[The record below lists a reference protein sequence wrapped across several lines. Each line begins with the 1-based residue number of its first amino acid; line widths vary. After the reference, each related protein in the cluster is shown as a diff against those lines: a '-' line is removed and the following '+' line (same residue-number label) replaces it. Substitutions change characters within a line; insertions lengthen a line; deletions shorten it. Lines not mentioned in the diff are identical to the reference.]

1 MELNDGLYSAIQKR
15 DAKEV
20 KNWLDRGAAINA
32 ILNDNKWSPL
42 HIATYMNQI
51 DVIELLLERKADVN
65 LVDADGNTP
74 LHLASCG
81 SLPVTVILVEH
92 GSRLDAKNIKGNT
105 AIAEAE
111 AESKKRQKKI
121 SRRGLYFKDQH
132 LDTLTGVVEYLENV
146 TDNPQNRHKVLTQK
160 EENLQGN
167 TAIAEAEAESK
178 KRQKKISRRGLYFKD
193 TLTGV
198 VEYLENVTD
207 NPQNRHKVLTQ
218 KEENLQATKNP
229 PKIEKDIQLPWLVD
243 AIEFQRMLSHGE
255 YLSYENRLS
264 LGGPCRAGKSTLAS
278 VLIGEKIPQKW
289 NSTDGL
295 VIFFGRNGIDIE
307 RNKMVPLKEDKR
319 YQFLMKKEERRKN
332 GPKQTFN

>member
-1 MELNDGLYSAIQKR
+1 MNSVNEAENAIQKG

-32 ILNDNKWSPL
+32 ILNDN
-42 HIATYMNQI
+42 
-51 DVIELLLERKADVN
+51 
-65 LVDADGNTP
+65 GNTA

-92 GSRLDAKNIKGNT
+92 GSRVDAKNIKGNT

-111 AESKKRQKKI
+111 AESIKRQKKNT
-121 SRRGLYFKDQH
+121 RGGSFFN
-132 LDTLTGVVEYLENV
+132 NV
-146 TDNPQNRHKVLTQK
+146 TDNPQNRYKVLTQK
-160 EENLQGN
+160 E
-167 TAIAEAEAESK
+167 
-178 KRQKKISRRGLYFKD
+178 D
-193 TLTGV
+193 
-198 VEYLENVTD
+198 
-207 NPQNRHKVLTQ
+207 
-218 KEENLQATKNP
+218 NLQATKNP

-255 YLSYENRLS
+255 FLSYENRLS

-307 RNKMVPLKEDKR
+307 RNKMVPLKEG
-319 YQFLMKKEERRKN
+319 M
-332 GPKQTFN
+332 